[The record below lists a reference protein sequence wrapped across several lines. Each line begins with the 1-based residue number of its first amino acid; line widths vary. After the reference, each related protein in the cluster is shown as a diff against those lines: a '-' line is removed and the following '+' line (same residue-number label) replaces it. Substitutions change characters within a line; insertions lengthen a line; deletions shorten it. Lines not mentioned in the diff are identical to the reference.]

1 MTKSKI
7 SLASQASKTN
17 TSNISSSSNLQKSLV
32 HNSTLPNTRNKV
44 FNELFYESF
53 VEKYNEKIN
62 LWQKYYLYVKNN
74 YLYLYD
80 KKPKSSEK
88 PKEYLYLNNK
98 ISVTFHRRLF
108 KLKAIKNYVVN
119 IKIDNEALIKS
130 VIEDNKHNL
139 YISFKTQNNYN
150 NFRRIFDNVINCKEF
165 TNNSVSPNQ
174 NGNLQMKKFKS
185 YRHIKNKSES
195 HIQFNNNLIEKN
207 RNDEI
212 NSNINNK
219 SHKSKNKMNSINK
232 NNNSFTKSNINNV
245 FTFSKID
252 GTNDKKALNSNSS
265 KRSNS
270 CNTNN
275 RKNVNNL
282 IIEEEENNNIN
293 SLKSLD
299 INTSNNV
306 SNSKQCINYFNVN
319 FNENNLK
326 FRYKED
332 YSSLNNNNIF
342 YNDFSSS
349 INLSNSNVR
358 PNTSLIYSIRRKKEK
373 EKEDE
378 NKMINRYKKQRR
390 NSCYRL
396 TFTNNK
402 YNNIFLQKNEKKEE
416 NKIKEIKIKLK
427 DYHSFCNIRPSKIN
441 NINISD
447 YSRDEKNISFLNNTG
462 TQELTNYSFNEIEE
476 KNSECKSSKSKEKE
490 KEKEK
495 ENDKTKNNT
504 NTYTDMS
511 LCSLKS
517 YKTESKEKEKEVKDN
532 TNFPGIDLYS
542 YIDASDIS
550 KNRNNIE
557 DNPTSLLETNNNNSN
572 ISKIRS
578 QISQIIK
585 KNEEIMSKSQNN
597 KDNEE
602 EKDNESD
609 TNIIFT
615 SRIRE
620 EMTENNSIKKES
632 ESSNSKEKT
641 KENYDDI
648 NDTTKNEISSNEGC
662 SNIMNTS
669 NIHQINHLRFSS
681 DLNDLIQNLE
691 NVDNKNKNNKSNKMA
706 IPFDSF
712 FKRNLDINY
721 LDFNIDSIIND
732 KNMMKMLISK
742 IDNNEI
748 FIYDS
753 YICDLLLSKIKE
765 TLKSFNS
772 IVEQKGNTSKNR
784 IIGKIY
790 ESINN
795 KYAKYFL
802 LCEMISIISKYELS
816 KIVINAIEINNKKK
830 EINKDESD
838 VNYDEYVFKIFNKY
852 LSRNEKNDEYKRLYE
867 EILPKKIK
875 EYFQIKDSEGSL
887 SNIFKN
893 EIHPNTLFNSMQYHN
908 KIYFYNI
915 DIEND
920 IFPDFNSLNPLNN
933 NFKFYISPYILEK
946 WKCKA
951 SLEKGKSPCYNEMNK
966 NEINSIEKDKE
977 EEMLRLN
984 KKYEK
989 SEEAEMLNLFHII
1002 LSKINQ
1008 NEVNLA
1014 LKICEY
1020 FLEKF
1025 KRKTSVLYPLVY
1037 LCISFIY
1044 SKVSNHEL
1052 SEEYF
1057 KKYSQYINTFF
1068 PKKNNF
1074 LFFELEYKHLS
1085 MLLNNKEE
1093 VILENVENIMNIFE
1107 NCGKLWK
1114 KFYGES
1120 ENIELKMDKIIFE
1133 IYFRINEAD
1142 RNNENFL
1149 NNLYY
1154 NNIRLLIGEFEDKLK
1169 ERKDIFKLCVKLFI
1183 EFFKKCP
1190 SYNLSIFNDLINYYN
1205 SFQ

>member
-17 TSNISSSSNLQKSLV
+17 TSNISSSSNLHKSLV

-62 LWQKYYLYVKNN
+62 LWQKYYLFVKNN

-150 NFRRIFDNVINCKEF
+150 NFRRIFDNVINCKEY

-195 HIQFNNNLIEKN
+195 HIQLNNNLIEKN
-207 RNDEI
+207 RKDEI

-219 SHKSKNKMNSINK
+219 SHKSKNKMNSISK

-282 IIEEEENNNIN
+282 TIEEEENNNIN
-293 SLKSLD
+293 SLKYHD

-326 FRYKED
+326 FKYKED

-490 KEKEK
+490 KEKE
-495 ENDKTKNNT
+495 NDKTKNNT

-597 KDNEE
+597 NDNE

-641 KENYDDI
+641 KENYDEI
-648 NDTTKNEISSNEGC
+648 NDTTKNEMSSNEGC
-662 SNIMNTS
+662 SNIM
-669 NIHQINHLRFSS
+669 IL
-681 DLNDLIQNLE
+681 L
-691 NVDNKNKNNKSNKMA
+691 
-706 IPFDSF
+706 
-712 FKRNLDINY
+712 
-721 LDFNIDSIIND
+721 
-732 KNMMKMLISK
+732 
-742 IDNNEI
+742 I
-748 FIYDS
+748 FI
-753 YICDLLLSKIKE
+753 K
-765 TLKSFNS
+765 
-772 IVEQKGNTSKNR
+772 
-784 IIGKIY
+784 
-790 ESINN
+790 
-795 KYAKYFL
+795 
-802 LCEMISIISKYELS
+802 
-816 KIVINAIEINNKKK
+816 
-830 EINKDESD
+830 
-838 VNYDEYVFKIFNKY
+838 
-852 LSRNEKNDEYKRLYE
+852 
-867 EILPKKIK
+867 
-875 EYFQIKDSEGSL
+875 
-887 SNIFKN
+887 
-893 EIHPNTLFNSMQYHN
+893 
-908 KIYFYNI
+908 
-915 DIEND
+915 
-920 IFPDFNSLNPLNN
+920 
-933 NFKFYISPYILEK
+933 
-946 WKCKA
+946 
-951 SLEKGKSPCYNEMNK
+951 
-966 NEINSIEKDKE
+966 
-977 EEMLRLN
+977 
-984 KKYEK
+984 
-989 SEEAEMLNLFHII
+989 
-1002 LSKINQ
+1002 
-1008 NEVNLA
+1008 
-1014 LKICEY
+1014 
-1020 FLEKF
+1020 
-1025 KRKTSVLYPLVY
+1025 
-1037 LCISFIY
+1037 
-1044 SKVSNHEL
+1044 
-1052 SEEYF
+1052 
-1057 KKYSQYINTFF
+1057 
-1068 PKKNNF
+1068 
-1074 LFFELEYKHLS
+1074 
-1085 MLLNNKEE
+1085 
-1093 VILENVENIMNIFE
+1093 
-1107 NCGKLWK
+1107 
-1114 KFYGES
+1114 
-1120 ENIELKMDKIIFE
+1120 
-1133 IYFRINEAD
+1133 
-1142 RNNENFL
+1142 
-1149 NNLYY
+1149 
-1154 NNIRLLIGEFEDKLK
+1154 
-1169 ERKDIFKLCVKLFI
+1169 
-1183 EFFKKCP
+1183 
-1190 SYNLSIFNDLINYYN
+1190 
-1205 SFQ
+1205 

>member
-1 MTKSKI
+1 MTKSKLL
-7 SLASQASKTN
+7 LASQASKTN
-17 TSNISSSSNLQKSLV
+17 TSNVSSSSNLQKSIIF
-32 HNSTLPNTRNKV
+32 NSTLPNTRNKV

-62 LWQKYYLYVKNN
+62 LWQKYFLCVKNN

-130 VIEDNKHNL
+130 SIEDNKHNL

-150 NFRRIFDNVINCKEF
+150 NFRRIFDNVINCKEY

-174 NGNLQMKKFKS
+174 NTSLQMKKYKS

-195 HIQFNNNLIEKN
+195 HIQINNNLIEKN
-207 RNDEI
+207 RKDEI
-212 NSNINNK
+212 NLNNTK
-219 SHKSKNKMNSINK
+219 SHKSKNKLNSINK

-252 GTNDKKALNSNSS
+252 NTNDKKVINSNSS

-275 RKNVNNL
+275 RKNANNL
-282 IIEEEENNNIN
+282 TIEEENNNIN
-293 SLKSLD
+293 SLKSYD
-299 INTSNNV
+299 INNNNNI
-306 SNSKQCINYFNVN
+306 SNSKQSINYFNVN

-326 FRYKED
+326 LKYKED
-332 YSSLNNNNIF
+332 YSSLNNNIF

-349 INLSNSNVR
+349 INISNSNIR
-358 PNTSLIYSIRRKKEK
+358 PNTSLVYSIRRKKEK
-373 EKEDE
+373 EREDE
-378 NKMINRYKKQRR
+378 NKMNYRYKKQRR

-396 TFTNNK
+396 TFTNKK

-427 DYHSFCNIRPSKIN
+427 DYHSFCNIRPTIIS

-490 KEKEK
+490 KEKDNN
-495 ENDKTKNNT
+495 NDKTKNNT
-504 NTYTDMS
+504 NTYTDIS

-517 YKTESKEKEKEVKDN
+517 YKSESKEKEKEVKDN
-532 TNFPGIDLYS
+532 SNFPGIDLYS
-542 YIDASDIS
+542 YIDTSNIS
-550 KNRNNIE
+550 KNKNNIE
-557 DNPTSLLETNNNNSN
+557 DNPTSFLENNNNNSN

-585 KNEEIMSKSQNN
+585 KNEEIISKSQYNN
-597 KDNEE
+597 DNDNE
-602 EKDNESD
+602 EKDNESDKSD

-620 EMTENNSIKKES
+620 EMTEHNSIKKES
-632 ESSNSKEKT
+632 ENSLERN
-641 KENYDDI
+641 KENYNDV
-648 NDTTKNEISSNEGC
+648 NDTNKREIYSNEGC
-662 SNIMNTS
+662 SNIINTS
-669 NIHQINHLRFSS
+669 NIHQENHLRFSS

-691 NVDNKNKNNKSNKMA
+691 NNDNKNKNNNSNK
-706 IPFDSF
+706 ISISFDSF
-712 FKRNLDINY
+712 YKRNLEFKY
-721 LDFNIDSIIND
+721 LDLNLDSIIND
-732 KNMMKMLISK
+732 KNMMKTLITK

-765 TLKSFNS
+765 TLKYFNS
-772 IVEQKGNTSKNR
+772 IVEQKGNISKKK
-784 IIGKIY
+784 IIGKLY

-802 LCEMISIISKYELS
+802 LCEMIANVSKYELD

-830 EINKDESD
+830 EINKEEID
-838 VNYDEYVFKIFNKY
+838 VNYDEYVINIFNKY
-852 LSRNEKNDEYKRLYE
+852 LSRNGQNNEYKKLYE

-875 EYFQIKDSEGSL
+875 EFFQIKDSEGNL
-887 SNIFKN
+887 ANIFKN
-893 EIHPNTLFNSMQYHN
+893 EIHPNTLFNSMKYHN
-908 KIYFYNI
+908 KISFYNI
-915 DIEND
+915 DIENENE

-933 NFKFYISPYILEK
+933 NFKYYISPYILEK
-946 WKCKA
+946 WKSKA
-951 SLEKGKSPCYNEMNK
+951 SHEDK
-966 NEINSIEKDKE
+966 INSNKE
-977 EEMLRLN
+977 EKEVEIYKLN

-989 SEEAEMLNLFHII
+989 IEEAQKLNLFNII
-1002 LSKINQ
+1002 ISKINQ
-1008 NEVNLA
+1008 NEINSA
-1014 LKICEY
+1014 LKNCEY
-1020 FLEKF
+1020 FLERF
-1025 KRKTSVLYPLVY
+1025 KEKTSVLFPLIY
-1037 LCISFIY
+1037 LCIAFIY
-1044 SKVSNHEL
+1044 NKQSNHEL
-1052 SEEYF
+1052 SESYF
-1057 KKYSQYINTFF
+1057 NKCSLYINSFF
-1068 PKKNNF
+1068 PNKNNF
-1074 LFFELEYKHLS
+1074 LFFELEPKQLLL
-1085 MLLNNKEE
+1085 LLNNKQDI
-1093 VILENVENIMNIFE
+1093 ILENVENIMNIFE
-1107 NCGKLWK
+1107 HCEKLWK

-1120 ENIELKMDKIIFE
+1120 ENIELKMDKIIFD
-1133 IYFRINEAD
+1133 IYFRINEED
-1142 RNNENFL
+1142 KNNENFL

-1154 NNIRLLIGEFEDKLK
+1154 NNIRPIIGEFEERLK
-1169 ERKDIFKLCVKLFI
+1169 ERKDIFKLCVTLFI

-1190 SYNLSIFNDLINYYN
+1190 SCNLSIFNDLIRYYN